1 MRKFLLSMTVLAM
14 LVAMIPAS
22 AQDMVEVVFW
32 TSENQPE
39 RVERQEAIAAAFEE
53 ANPGVDVI
61 IVPVEENEQVSLVT
75 VNQASNTLPDLI
87 LHSVQFTAKWVNDG
101 VLDIER
107 TTALIDALGEG
118 TFSSGALALAAAD
131 GGYGS
136 IPSDGWG
143 QLLLYR
149 EDLFSEA
156 GVEAPTSYANIMA
169 AAEALHDPENGLIG
183 FCGPNAPDQG
193 YTWQTFEHV
202 ALANGASF
210 VDADGNITWETPE
223 MIEAMQF
230 YGDLMGNYGPG
241 EAGWFWDQTRA
252 NYLAGNC
259 AMTIW
264 SPFILDEMAGLRDS
278 AYPTCADCEENPAAV
293 AEATGFVGAFS
304 GYSNET
310 PAAWGSTFNIGLTT
324 NADPEAEAFV
334 EFWLNEGYLD
344 ALGVAAEGKFPMRTG
359 TAEEPTLYLDGWT
372 MLEVGVDRR
381 APLSDFYSA
390 DDLAVIVSGADGYT
404 KMGFDVGQN
413 ALASAVGSAFFVQEN
428 LASFLNGDITVEE
441 AAENIQI
448 EIEDLQID
456 LEG

>member
-1 MRKFLLSMTVLAM
+1 MRKTLFAILILTLLLAM
-14 LVAMIPAS
+14 VPVT

-32 TSENQPE
+32 TSENQPA

-53 ANPGVDVI
+53 ANPGVDI
-61 IVPVEENEQVSLVT
+61 LIVPVEENEQVSLVT

-101 VLDIER
+101 VLDVER
-107 TTALIDALGEG
+107 TTALIDSLGAD
-118 TFSSGALALAAAD
+118 TFSSGALALASTD

-136 IPSDGWG
+136 VPSDGWG

-149 EDLFSEA
+149 EDLFAEA
-156 GVEAPTSYANIMA
+156 GVDAPTSYDNIMA
-169 AAEALHDPENGLIG
+169 AGEALHDPDNGIIG

-210 VDADGNITWETPE
+210 VDADGNITWDSPE

-230 YGDLMGNYGPG
+230 YSDLMNTYGPG

-278 AYPTCADCEENPAAV
+278 AYPTCAECEDNPAAV

-304 GYSNET
+304 GYSNDT
-310 PAAWGSTFNIGLTT
+310 PAAWGSTFNIGITM
-324 NADPEAEAFV
+324 NADPEANAFV

-359 TAEEPTLYLDGWT
+359 TPDEPGVFLDGWA

-428 LASFLNGDITVEE
+428 LVAFMNGDISVEE

-448 EIEDLQID
+448 EIEDLQFD
-456 LEG
+456 LE